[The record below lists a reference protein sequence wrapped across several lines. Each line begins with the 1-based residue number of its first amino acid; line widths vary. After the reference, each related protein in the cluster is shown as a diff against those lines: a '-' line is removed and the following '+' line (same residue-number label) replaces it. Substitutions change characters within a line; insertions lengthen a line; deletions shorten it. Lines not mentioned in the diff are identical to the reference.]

1 MISTKN
7 YYSLM
12 STFSIALI
20 FSISLV
26 NAFTTVPSPVLYLQ
40 KHLNHNRIHNSGV
53 LLHMAGFG
61 GASGSTAK
69 KKNKNN
75 KKKKSPSSSN
85 SSSSSSG
92 AKYDVTAALLRSEKL
107 YDKLQGEN
115 TKAIYSTTGKD
126 DDNLEEYLDQ
136 FTYKPPNNND
146 DDANDIKEETIFS
159 EFVVAAKYNPKKKN
173 NNNKNNK
180 NNKIVGSSSVLD
192 WLPIG
197 QICLSR
203 PYNSNDERIPND
215 LIDAVSLNC
224 RELSHMASI
233 TVPIFSKLP
242 RQDIQYSVETME
254 SWYKYV
260 YDNIM
265 ENNQDSSSSSS
276 DSSSSKW
283 SKKDARVALGL
294 PEDCNDLKE
303 IKAAY
308 RKLSFKYHPDRFVT
322 IVNQDEETEETEK
335 ERKEANIKY
344 TQIKQAYEFL
354 MMSGGMMDSSSSDTS
369 SSSTGLSWYES
380 LGGRERTDFKGP
392 LKLISIQEASE
403 RKEKGN
409 WESAVVGIDP
419 SVAMNFNARNQ
430 ANSMMMNK
438 K

>member
-1 MISTKN
+1 
-7 YYSLM
+7 M

-40 KHLNHNRIHNSGV
+40 KHLNHNHNHNSGV

-75 KKKKSPSSSN
+75 KKKKSP

-146 DDANDIKEETIFS
+146 EDANDIKEETVFS

-173 NNNKNNK
+173 NNNK

-265 ENNQDSSSSSS
+265 ENNESSGST

-283 SKKDARVALGL
+283 TKKDARVALGL

-322 IVNQDEETEETEK
+322 LVNQDQETEEETEK
-335 ERKEANIKY
+335 ERKEASIKY

-419 SVAMNFNARNQ
+419 EVALMFNARNQ